1 MVMRLRY
8 FTISGAQFTA
18 FRVYNTY
25 KSYCKFNFNMQSLE
39 FLRLSPLC
47 FKSGITYPWS
57 CSLQSRWLW
66 FPPRSFR
73 SYVISGWWRYVCVG
87 NRTGRGACCKLKSS
101 KLLIERYQKF
111 SKLFCATHRCF
122 AIHVQHS

>member
-47 FKSGITYPWS
+47 FKRVVSPTPGVALFNLAGSG
-57 CSLQSRWLW
+57 SLL
-66 FPPRSFR
+66 
-73 SYVISGWWRYVCVG
+73 
-87 NRTGRGACCKLKSS
+87 A
-101 KLLIERYQKF
+101 
-111 SKLFCATHRCF
+111 LFA
-122 AIHVQHS
+122 AV

>member
-47 FKSGITYPWS
+47 FKSGSPTPGVALFNLAGS
-57 CSLQSRWLW
+57 GSLL
-66 FPPRSFR
+66 
-73 SYVISGWWRYVCVG
+73 
-87 NRTGRGACCKLKSS
+87 A
-101 KLLIERYQKF
+101 
-111 SKLFCATHRCF
+111 LFA
-122 AIHVQHS
+122 AV